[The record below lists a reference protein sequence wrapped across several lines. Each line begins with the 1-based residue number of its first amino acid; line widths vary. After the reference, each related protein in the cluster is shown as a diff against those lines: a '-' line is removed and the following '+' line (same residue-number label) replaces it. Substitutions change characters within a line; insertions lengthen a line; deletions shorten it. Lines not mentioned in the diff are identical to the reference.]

1 VERVRNLELIVN
13 EIADE
18 VRRRTDRGEVAR
30 YIPELANV
38 DAGAFGFVVIDADAN
53 AAASPVE

>member
-1 VERVRNLELIVN
+1 MRNLELIVN

-18 VRRRTDRGEVAR
+18 MRRRTDRGEVAR